1 MQIEVTPCV
10 QPAKARRI
18 AANIVK
24 LPELCEA
31 LNQISRIDSSAR
43 TAARSKP
50 YTPSTRPC

>member
-18 AANIVK
+18 AANIAK